1 MSVNSK
7 FILVNNVKM
16 PINASFK
23 EAFSVAKG
31 RLSRL
36 GLAGAATKYSIYR
49 RSVDARKKPE
59 IYFVY
64 SVLAEGDFLNVDADR
79 LRVADMAIVNPCASP
94 EILHGDVELSAPPV
108 IVGAGPAG
116 LFAALLL
123 AESGYNPVI
132 LERGGSVAE
141 RQEAV
146 RRFNLTHILDTDTNI
161 QFGAGGAGT
170 FSDGK
175 LVTRIN
181 DALSGYILERFVEFG
196 APEDIRY
203 IAKPHI
209 GTDILSVVVDRMIEK
224 ICALGGSI
232 HYHTKFLSPITSGGE
247 VSGVRTDK
255 GDFSAGALILA
266 IGHSARD
273 TYMNLISGGF
283 VIEPKPFSVG
293 MRIEHLTEDI
303 DRAMYG
309 DMAGNEHLGHAEYA
323 LSNDTKGRGTYTF
336 CMCPGGEVVAAA
348 SEDGGVV
355 VNGMSYHSR
364 SGRNSNSAVV
374 ATIFREDYGATPTA
388 AIEFQ
393 RNIERRAFLTG
404 GGEYRAPIITVGDF
418 LTGKRGSEPTR
429 ITPTYMN
436 GENVRLADPKD
447 FLPSYVCESIRGAI
461 SAFDRKISGF
471 AAHDAILTG
480 AETRTSA
487 PVRIMRDT
495 ETRVAV
501 GYRNI
506 YPAGEGA
513 GYAGGITS
521 AAVDG
526 AKSALALMRAYSPI
540 SK

>member
-1 MSVNSK
+1 
-7 FILVNNVKM
+7 M
-16 PINASFK
+16 PISASET
-23 EAFSVAKG
+23 EASSVAKA
-31 RLSRL
+31 RLRAL
-36 GLAGAATKYSIYR
+36 GLAGAAESYSVYR
-49 RSVDARKKPE
+49 RSIDARRRPD

-64 SVLAEGDFLNVDADR
+64 SIMVGGNFSTADKERLKRADIPLVDPLARPEVVIGEG
-79 LRVADMAIVNPCASP
+79 
-94 EILHGDVELSAPPV
+94 ELSAPPV

-141 RQEAV
+141 RKEAV
-146 RRFNLTHILDTDTNI
+146 KRFNLTHILDRGTNI

-181 DALSGYILERFVEFG
+181 DPLTNYILERFVEFG
-196 APEDIRY
+196 APEDIKY

-209 GTDILSVVVDRMIEK
+209 GTDILSLVVERMIER
-224 ICALGGSI
+224 ICSLGGSI
-232 HYHTKFLSPITSGGE
+232 RYHTKFISPVISGQR
-247 VSGVRTDK
+247 VTAVRTDK
-255 GDFSAGALILA
+255 GDLSSGALILA

-273 TYMNLISGGF
+273 TYENLLSGGF
-283 VIEPKPFSVG
+283 VIEPKSFSVG
-293 MRIEHLTEDI
+293 MRIVHLTEDI

-309 DMAGNEHLGHAEYA
+309 DLAGDVRLGHAEYA
-323 LSNDTKGRGTYTF
+323 LSHDTKNRGTYTF

-348 SEDGGVV
+348 SEEGGVV

-364 SGRNSNSAVV
+364 DGRNSNSAVV
-374 ATIFREDYGATPTA
+374 ATIFREDYGATPRA

-393 RNIERRAFLTG
+393 RNIERRAYETG

-418 LTGKRGSEPTR
+418 LDGKRGSEPTR
-429 ITPTYMN
+429 IIPTYMN
-436 GENVRLADPKD
+436 GENVILADPQD
-447 FLPSYVCESIRGAI
+447 FLPSYVCDSIKGAI

-471 AAHDAILTG
+471 AAPDAILTG

-487 PVRIMRDT
+487 PVRIMRDN
-495 ETRVAV
+495 ETRVAI
-501 GYRNI
+501 GYQNI

-521 AAVDG
+521 AAIDG
-526 AKSALALMRAYSPI
+526 AKSALALMKVYRPLSE
-540 SK
+540 

>member
-1 MSVNSK
+1 MSLAVQ
-7 FILVNNVKM
+7 FVLINNVKM
-16 PINASFK
+16 PINASHE
-23 EAFSVAKG
+23 EAFSVAKS

-36 GLAGAATKYSIYR
+36 GLSGAVKRYSIYR
-49 RSVDARKKPE
+49 RSIDARRRPD

-64 SVLAEGDFLNVDADR
+64 SVLAEGNFGTIDKER
-79 LRVADMAIVNPCASP
+79 LAGADMSEIDPLVRP
-94 EILHGDVELSAPPV
+94 EITLGDTQISAPPI

-146 RRFNLTHILDTDTNI
+146 KRFNLTHILDTGTNI

-181 DALSGYILERFVEFG
+181 DPLSNYILERFVEFG

-209 GTDILSVVVDRMIEK
+209 GTDILSHVVERMIER
-224 ICALGGSI
+224 ICSLGGSI
-232 HYHTKFLSPITSGGE
+232 HYHTKFLSPVILGNS
-247 VSGVRTDK
+247 VSAVRTDK
-255 GDFSAGALILA
+255 GDFPCGALILA

-273 TYMNLISGGF
+273 TYENLLSGGF
-283 VIEPKPFSVG
+283 MIEPKSFSVG

-309 DMAGNEHLGHAEYA
+309 DMAGDERLGHAEYA
-323 LSNDTKGRGTYTF
+323 LSHDTKRRGTYTF
-336 CMCPGGEVVAAA
+336 CMCPGGEVVAAT
-348 SEDGGVV
+348 SEEGGVV

-374 ATIFREDYGATPTA
+374 ATIFREDYGATPRD

-393 RNIERRAFLTG
+393 RGIERRAFLAG
-404 GGEYRAPIITVGDF
+404 GGEYSAPVITVGDF
-418 LTGKRGSEPTR
+418 LNGKTGSEPSR

-436 GENVRLADPKD
+436 GENVRLADPHD
-447 FLPSYVCESIRGAI
+447 FLPHYVCDSIKGAI
-461 SAFDRKISGF
+461 LAFDRKISGF
-471 AAHDAILTG
+471 AAPDAILTG

-487 PVRIMRDT
+487 PVRIMRDP
-495 ETRVAV
+495 ETRVAI
-501 GYRNI
+501 GYQNI

-526 AKSALALMRAYSPI
+526 AKSALALMKVYQPI